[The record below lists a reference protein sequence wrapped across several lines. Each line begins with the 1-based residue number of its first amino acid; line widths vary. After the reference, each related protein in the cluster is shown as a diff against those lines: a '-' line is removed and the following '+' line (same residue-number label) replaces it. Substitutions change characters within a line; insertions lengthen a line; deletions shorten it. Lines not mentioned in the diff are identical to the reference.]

1 MGNALCVP
9 GGCSRVRGNFACF
22 NRYVSGRSTGWR
34 SRRDS
39 PRIDEVNQRLRERLR
54 VVDELLRVRIDAL
67 VSAIGDGLFASQRR
81 SHGTHLQQRLSWNR

>member
-1 MGNALCVP
+1 MADRLDDAQFATLLHALDL
-9 GGCSRVRGNFACF
+9 
-22 NRYVSGRSTGWR
+22 GRSTGWR